1 MKQFNKKI
9 LTSSILIALATA
21 SNTWADS
28 GSSANGTAGS
38 VATST
43 AIVAVST
50 NNPSAAA
57 NATDAAAN
65 GSGNASSD
73 HSNRSES
80 EASAQGSAAANNGS
94 TAFATTDNS
103 LANSNGTGSAAANGS
118 GTATTVNND
127 NADKSQA
134 SSNGIGSAAANN
146 GGTATSNYRVSNQ
159 YLSGS
164 VTGNSSILPTSATT
178 LSSLPIGN
186 NIDHSLIGNAG
197 ITQTFQNSGT
207 GLAQQSVAVDGT
219 VSVTQGTASIA
230 P

>member
-1 MKQFNKKI
+1 MKQSNNKT
-9 LTSSILIALATA
+9 LTISILIALAST

-28 GSSANGTAGS
+28 GSSASGVAGS

-43 AIVAVST
+43 AIVALST

-73 HSNRSES
+73 HSNRSV
-80 EASAQGSAAANNGS
+80 ADTPAQGSAAANNGS
-94 TAFATTDNS
+94 SAFASTDNS
-103 LANSNGTGSAAANGS
+103 LANSNGIGSAVANNS

-127 NADKSQA
+127 NADRSQA

-159 YLSGS
+159 NLSGT
-164 VTGNSSILPTSATT
+164 VTGNSSILPTSTTT

-186 NIDHSLIGNAG
+186 NIDHSLVGNAG
-197 ITQTFQNSGT
+197 ITQTFQNSGM

-219 VSVTQGTASIA
+219 VSATQGTAAIA